1 MTSSPLTVSRG
12 MAAAVVFLVLVAGAG
27 GTWLV
32 MRRMESPARAPSA
45 SASAQVSTAAM
56 APPGART
63 PSAAG
68 APLGDVVVPL
78 TKEGSERVGIVVAA
92 VATDPLADELRLPGT
107 VEPNAYRQVA
117 VTPLVAGRVVHV
129 SVQLGD
135 RVRRGQSVA
144 QVYSPELSEARSKY
158 VSAQSML
165 DAHDRELQRT
175 QKLVEIGAASRQELE
190 RIHAEHAAQ
199 LAEVESARSRLKLLG
214 VSDAAAQEASA
225 TIDIPAPIDGVVTER
240 LGNAGVNVD
249 PATKLFTIVDLS
261 SVWVVANVYE
271 RDLHRVREG
280 ARAVIAAQAFPER
293 SFEGRVSYIDPQLSE
308 GSRTAKVR
316 VEVANPRGELRL
328 GMYADVTIAGALGAA
343 TIPTIP
349 KSALQNVGSRHV
361 VYLPVQNDPTK
372 FTERDV
378 QVGRVVGE
386 RLEVV
391 SGVKPGDSVVSQ
403 GSFYLRAE
411 AERLGLRGA
420 AAGQLQTAR
429 VVVTESGF
437 EPAKVSLRAGV
448 PASITFL
455 RTTDKTCATEVVFP
469 TLDIKRAL
477 PLNEAITIEFSPK
490 QPGEIAFVCGMNMLK
505 GTVVVE

>member
-107 VEPNAYRQVA
+107 VEPNAYRQVS

-144 QVYSPELSEARSKY
+144 QIYSPELSEARSKY

-175 QKLVEIGAASRQELE
+175 Q
-190 RIHAEHAAQ
+190 
-199 LAEVESARSRLKLLG
+199 
-214 VSDAAAQEASA
+214 
-225 TIDIPAPIDGVVTER
+225 
-240 LGNAGVNVD
+240 
-249 PATKLFTIVDLS
+249 
-261 SVWVVANVYE
+261 
-271 RDLHRVREG
+271 
-280 ARAVIAAQAFPER
+280 
-293 SFEGRVSYIDPQLSE
+293 
-308 GSRTAKVR
+308 
-316 VEVANPRGELRL
+316 
-328 GMYADVTIAGALGAA
+328 
-343 TIPTIP
+343 
-349 KSALQNVGSRHV
+349 
-361 VYLPVQNDPTK
+361 
-372 FTERDV
+372 
-378 QVGRVVGE
+378 
-386 RLEVV
+386 
-391 SGVKPGDSVVSQ
+391 
-403 GSFYLRAE
+403 
-411 AERLGLRGA
+411 
-420 AAGQLQTAR
+420 
-429 VVVTESGF
+429 
-437 EPAKVSLRAGV
+437 
-448 PASITFL
+448 
-455 RTTDKTCATEVVFP
+455 
-469 TLDIKRAL
+469 
-477 PLNEAITIEFSPK
+477 
-490 QPGEIAFVCGMNMLK
+490 
-505 GTVVVE
+505 